1 MNEIYIARWQ
11 TSCNSVV
18 FLICKDEKLFLKE
31 KFYDGPRSVSGE
43 PIILD
48 IEIPE
53 NIKEEILSRSSWIE
67 PMSSELK
74 QFVDDIK
81 KTLAKIDLA

>member
-1 MNEIYIARWQ
+1 MEENYIARWQ
-11 TSCNSVV
+11 TSCNAVA
-18 FLICKDEKLFLKE
+18 FLICVGEKLFVKE
-31 KFYDGPRSVSGE
+31 KFFDGFRAISGE
-43 PIILD
+43 LLFLN

-53 NIKEEILSRSSWIE
+53 NLREEISRRTSWSE

-81 KTLAKIDLA
+81 QAQAE

>member
-1 MNEIYIARWQ
+1 MEGKYVARWQ

-18 FLICKDEKLFLKE
+18 FLICVGEKLFLKE
-31 KFYDGPRSVSGE
+31 KFYDGFRGISGE
-43 PIILD
+43 LLFLD

-53 NIKEEILSRSSWIE
+53 NLREEISLRTSWSE

-74 QFVDDIK
+74 QFVVDIK
-81 KTLAKIDLA
+81 QALAE

>member
-1 MNEIYIARWQ
+1 MEGNYIARWQ

-18 FLICKDEKLFLKE
+18 FLICVGEKLFLKE
-31 KFYDGPRSVSGE
+31 KFYDGLRGISGE
-43 PIILD
+43 LLFLN

-53 NIKEEILSRSSWIE
+53 NLREEISLRTSWSE

-81 KTLAKIDLA
+81 QALAE

>member
-1 MNEIYIARWQ
+1 MEGKYVARWQ

-18 FLICKDEKLFLKE
+18 FLICVGEKLFLKE
-31 KFYDGPRSVSGE
+31 KFYDGFRGISGE
-43 PIILD
+43 LLFLD

-53 NIKEEILSRSSWIE
+53 NLREEISLRTSWSE

-81 KTLAKIDLA
+81 QALAE

>member
-31 KFYDGPRSVSGE
+31 KFYDGLRGISNE
-43 PIILD
+43 PISLD

-53 NIKEEILSRSSWIE
+53 NLREEISLRTSWNE